1 MNITVKEAEPLVQ
14 LNEGNLNLT
23 SFSSSVAMESG
34 FQPSQKLIRSSEG
47 IKDVLQK

>member
-14 LNEGNLNLT
+14 LNEGNLT
-23 SFSSSVAMESG
+23 SFSSSVAMELG